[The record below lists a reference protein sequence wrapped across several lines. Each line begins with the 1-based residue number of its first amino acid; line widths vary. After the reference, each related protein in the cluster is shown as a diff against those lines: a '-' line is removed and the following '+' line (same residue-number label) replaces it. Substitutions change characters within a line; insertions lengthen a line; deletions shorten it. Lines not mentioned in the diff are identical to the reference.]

1 MKSLHFLYLYI
12 NLINRDLNP
21 VFEMPNSDA
30 KQLFIGYKNKRIKTF
45 IVHIYI
51 YIYILIII

>member
-1 MKSLHFLYLYI
+1 
-12 NLINRDLNP
+12 
-21 VFEMPNSDA
+21 MPNSDA

-51 YIYILIII
+51 YIYIYIYFNNNLMV